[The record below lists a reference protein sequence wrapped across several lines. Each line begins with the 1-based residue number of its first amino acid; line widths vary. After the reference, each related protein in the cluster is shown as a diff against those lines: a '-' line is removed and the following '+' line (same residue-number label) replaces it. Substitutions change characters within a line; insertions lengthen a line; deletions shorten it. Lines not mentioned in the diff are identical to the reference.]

1 MKMKKLLTLLLVFA
15 MAAALFAGCNG
26 KPEATEP
33 TATTD
38 TTTAP
43 TEDDGENYD
52 TGDASLD
59 NPRNQDEIGE
69 NELLVVSFGTS
80 YNDNRRLTIG
90 AIEAAMEKAFPEY
103 SVRRGF
109 TSQIIIDHVKD
120 RDGEVIDNVGE
131 ALDRAVANGVKNLVI
146 QPTHLMNGLEYNDLV
161 NEVAQYSDAFESVA
175 IGLPLLTSDEDFQI
189 VADAIVKATASY
201 DDGKTAICFMG
212 HGTEAES
219 NAVYAKMQQVLTEG
233 GHANYFVGTVEA
245 TPSLEDVL
253 ALVQAGSYERV
264 VLQPL
269 MIVAGDHANND
280 MAGDEEGSWKTTFEA
295 AGYQVECLVN
305 GLGELEE
312 IQNLLVAHAQAAMAG
327 EEDEENYETGDAS
340 LDNPRNQDEIGESEL
355 LVVSFGTSY
364 NDNRRLTIGAIE
376 AAMEKAFP
384 EYSVRRGFT
393 SQIIID
399 HVKDRDGEVIDNVGE
414 ALDRAV
420 ANGVKNLVI
429 QPTHLMNGLE
439 YNDLVNEVAQYS
451 DAFESVAIGLPLLTS
466 DEDFQIV
473 ADAIVKATA
482 SYDDGKTAICF
493 MGHGTEAESN
503 AVYAKMQQ
511 VLTEG
516 GHANYFVGTVEATP
530 SLEDVLALVQA
541 GSYERVVLQPLM
553 IVAGDHA
560 NNDMAG
566 DEEGSWKTTFEAAG
580 YQVECLVNGL
590 GELEAVQNLLVAHA
604 QAAIDALN

>member
-1 MKMKKLLTLLLVFA
+1 MKMKKLLALLLVFA

-120 RDGEVIDNVGE
+120 RDGEIIDNVGE

-340 LDNPRNQDEIGESEL
+340 LDNPRNQDEISESEL

-439 YNDLVNEVAQYS
+439 YSDLVNEVAQYS
-451 DAFESVAIGLPLLTS
+451 DAFEAVSIGEPLLTS
-466 DEDFQIV
+466 DEDFQTV
-473 ADAIVKATA
+473 ADAIVEATA

-493 MGHGTEAESN
+493 MGHGTEADSN

-511 VLTEG
+511 LLTDG
-516 GHANYFVGTVEATP
+516 GHENYFVGTVEAAP